1 MVQENNKTLND
12 ILETVNFIKENA
24 TTKQELTDLE
34 ERLTGNLATKQEL
47 ADLGERLNEKMSTHK
62 NDIVTSIDGYIQLHQ
77 ELKQGLTALR
87 SKYNHLE
94 SQMQKVLTHLQLEA

>member
-24 TTKQELTDLE
+24 ATKQEFTDLEERLTSNLATKQELTDLE
-34 ERLTGNLATKQEL
+34 ERL
-47 ADLGERLNEKMSTHK
+47 DEKMSAHK

-77 ELKQGLTALR
+77 ELKQELTALH
-87 SKYNHLE
+87 SKYNRLE
-94 SQMQKVLTHLQLEA
+94 NQMQKVLAHLQLEA